1 MYERRGQQEQNRKK
15 PRIRWNKS
23 AEQRWRTMNKNN
35 KKKKS
40 RADVIWKKTFICRNR
55 ERERAKWY
63 GNITD
68 VASDDSHSRVYNAL
82 FPPRSNV
89 YRVQHST
96 AETGSCQPCNQRL
109 IETYSVTKIL
119 REKKETMTRIGWKEG
134 RKIYVIWE
142 RENLKLSAKLTT
154 F

>member
-1 MYERRGQQEQNRKK
+1 MRGGVQQEQNRTPKFGGINQ
-15 PRIRWNKS
+15 PSRNDER
-23 AEQRWRTMNKNN
+23 NKNN
-35 KKKKS
+35 KKKKVS
-40 RADVIWKKTFICRNR
+40 CWRHLKKTFICRNR

-68 VASDDSHSRVYNAL
+68 VASDDTHSRVYNAL
-82 FPPRSNV
+82 PPPPRSNV

-119 REKKETMTRIGWKEG
+119 REKKKTMTRIGWKEG